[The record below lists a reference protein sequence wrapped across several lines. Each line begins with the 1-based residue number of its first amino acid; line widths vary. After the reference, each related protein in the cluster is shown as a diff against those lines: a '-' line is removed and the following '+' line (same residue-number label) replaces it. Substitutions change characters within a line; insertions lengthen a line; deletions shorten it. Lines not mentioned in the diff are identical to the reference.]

1 MESGLTPKRYNKMLS
16 THLRLSKNRQA
27 SMPTLTSLS
36 GYTSPKN
43 PLTSVS
49 FYDEIETVMK
59 EVDPNFQLFIGDK
72 APMIQIID
80 SLKQAISSINSRKHD
95 FLNESSDF
103 TLEFSDYPI
112 CENCGKASRKFSN
125 ALEKVKKD
133 SEKLNKKMKHFEKL
147 KFIQNE
153 KIREEKDL
161 LKNTKD
167 RLECLAQIL
176 TDNKAGIIT
185 EHKENKKVKFVME
198 FNEVANCLGSGKR
211 PVKKRSYLT
220 KQCFSIFHIDNTM
233 DFTSLIEEMD
243 AQITVYNNE
252 ISNREEFLN
261 EKESKLGLKEMQI
274 KKELNNLEMINLSL
288 ANSKNEFLELKHEIF
303 PALEYQSELLKQLIQ
318 DLTDKKQEVEEYQKS
333 LQNRTIDQ
341 GMFSNIMDARSEIET
356 MKAGVEKKYKENLE
370 YADYLVDLQKKL
382 DRYYEDKNREIKE
395 SGERLARLQES
406 VNHTIDLITKKEKEL
421 ITISQVLR
429 EKEKTISRIT
439 SRNSTSM
446 QNCNSQESNRLKN
459 AHIKN
464 RKSMYSFP
472 NNDVE
477 DED

>member
-1 MESGLTPKRYNKMLS
+1 
-16 THLRLSKNRQA
+16 
-27 SMPTLTSLS
+27 MPTLTSIS

-43 PLTSVS
+43 PLTTVS
-49 FYDEIETVMK
+49 FYDEVETMMK

-72 APMIQIID
+72 PPTTQIID
-80 SLKQAISSINSRKHD
+80 SLKQAISSINNRKHN
-95 FLNESSDF
+95 FLDESSDF
-103 TLEFSDYPI
+103 SIELSDCPI

-125 ALEKVKKD
+125 ALERIKKD
-133 SEKLNKKMKHFEKL
+133 SEKLSKKMKHFEKL

-153 KIREEKDL
+153 KVKEEKDL

-185 EHKENKKVKFVME
+185 EHKENKKIRFVIGDTK
-198 FNEVANCLGSGKR
+198 VINCWASGKR
-211 PVKKRSYLT
+211 PVKKRFDLT
-220 KQCFSIFHIDNTM
+220 MQCYSIFHIDNIM

-243 AQITVYNNE
+243 SQITVYNNE

-261 EKESKLGLKEMQI
+261 EKETKLGLKEMRI

-288 ANSKNEFLELKHEIF
+288 SNSKNEFLELKHEIF

-333 LQNRTIDQ
+333 LKNLSIDE
-341 GMFSNIMDARSEIET
+341 GMLSNIIDAHSDIEI
-356 MKAGVEKKYKENLE
+356 MKAEVEKKYKENLE

-382 DRYYEDKNREIKE
+382 DRYYEEKNKEIKE

-429 EKEKTISRIT
+429 EKEKTLSRIT

-472 NNDVE
+472 DNDVE
-477 DED
+477 DDD